1 MGDLSL
7 YMNDGTYY
15 HITLSDDDMC
25 SLLDKLM
32 FKDCKYIHITDE
44 DCEKLY
50 FYKRDQ
56 KGRYEGY
63 YTKRAVINLRQITSI
78 REY

>member
-1 MGDLSL
+1 MGNLTL

-15 HITLSDDDMC
+15 QITLSDGKMC
-25 SLLDKLM
+25 SLLDKLI
-32 FKDCKYIHITDE
+32 FNDSKYILITNE
-44 DCEKLY
+44 DCEELH

>member
-1 MGDLSL
+1 MGNLTL

-15 HITLSDDDMC
+15 QITLSDDNMF

-32 FKDCKYIHITDE
+32 FKDCKYILITDE
-44 DCEKLY
+44 DCKELH

-56 KGRYEGY
+56 NGRYEGY